1 MGDKAYLVAVTGQ
14 LVDGVDPA
22 TAQAN
27 LVRLF
32 RISEARAAAMLS
44 GKPVVI
50 KKGVDEA
57 TARRYQ
63 TSLREAGVLAR
74 LMACAPE
81 SGQSPTGGVH
91 ATPVAPASDT
101 DPVEPS
107 TPPGPQAEASEE
119 AWTLAPVGADLSDRD
134 EPPSL
139 EVDLSELTLAEPGV
153 TLGTPRDD
161 PPLKVDTSDLTLAP
175 APDDAPDDDGPLPEE
190 PDDSRP

>member
-14 LVDGVDPA
+14 LVEGVDPA

-27 LVRLF
+27 LARLF
-32 RISEARAAAMLS
+32 RIPEARAAAMLS

-63 TSLREAGVLAR
+63 ASLREAGVLAR

-81 SGQSPTGGVH
+81 SGDS
-91 ATPVAPASDT
+91 PVAGA
-101 DPVEPS
+101 EPES
-107 TPPGPQAEASEE
+107 TPPASSGDPSESPNSPVAQAEPAGPD
-119 AWTLAPVGADLSDRD
+119 WTLAPVGTDLSDR
-134 EPPSL
+134 EAPPPL

-153 TLGTPRDD
+153 TLGTPRDH
-161 PPLKVDTSDLTLAP
+161 PPLKVDTSDLTLAQP
-175 APDDAPDDDGPLPEE
+175 PDEEDRASTEE
-190 PDDSRP
+190 PDNPRP